1 MANTYDIAAE
11 KESLEELAR
20 QYRFLRSLS
29 GWMCASNYHENGID
43 IQISTWAFDDSHLR
57 KIKESGFRSRFLLQ
71 LIDISQSRL
80 KHCVMNSQDCK
91 IVLDHGVIAIE
102 WLKDGV
108 TEKLQDA
115 VRVL

>member
-29 GWMCASNYHENGID
+29 GWMCASNYNENGIA
-43 IQISTWAFDDSHLR
+43 IQISSWAFDDSHIR

-71 LIDISQSRL
+71 LIEISQSRL
-80 KHCVMNSQDCK
+80 KHCVINSQDCK
-91 IVLDHGVIAIE
+91 VVLDHGAIAIE
-102 WLKDGV
+102 WLMDGEA
-108 TEKLQDA
+108 EKLRETWHA
-115 VRVL
+115 S